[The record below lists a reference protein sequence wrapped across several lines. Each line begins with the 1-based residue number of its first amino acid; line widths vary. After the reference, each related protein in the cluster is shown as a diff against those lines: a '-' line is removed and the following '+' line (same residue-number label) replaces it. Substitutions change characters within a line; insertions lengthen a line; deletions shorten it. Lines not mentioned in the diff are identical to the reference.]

1 MYLKVCVQIF
11 VIISLIKMFYICFC
25 GLKCKII
32 YPYYLSI
39 QFLQTIFTNDRR
51 NQLGQVSSNFAAAK
65 NGQVSSKF
73 AAAKN
78 GQVSSK
84 FAAAKNGKVSSKFAA
99 AKNGQVSSKFAA
111 AKNGQVSSK
120 FAAVKKI
127 NFLLQIF
134 QVNSKTE
141 TLFLA
146 DFSDFYLAV
155 STSENDANYRR
166 PNSFITP
173 MTRDMDR
180 NMLPAVKT
188 ENFFRRFF

>member
-1 MYLKVCVQIF
+1 MVKLAVNLLQQKMVKLA
-11 VIISLIKMFYICFC
+11 VILLQQKM
-25 GLKCKII
+25 
-32 YPYYLSI
+32 
-39 QFLQTIFTNDRR
+39 
-51 NQLGQVSSNFAAAK
+51 V
-65 NGQVSSKF
+65 VSSKF

-84 FAAAKNGKVSSKFAA
+84 FAAAKMVKLAVNLLQQKMVKLAVNLLQQ
-99 AKNGQVSSKFAA
+99 KTVKLE
-111 AKNGQVSSK
+111 VK
-120 FAAVKKI
+120 FAAVKMI

-134 QVNSKTE
+134 QVNSKNE
-141 TLFLA
+141 KLCVA

-155 STSENDANYRR
+155 SASENVTNYRK

-188 ENFFRRFF
+188 ENFFSPIFLIFIWL